1 MYFELYLHFWDFN
14 HLYPYKYLHSFFKK
28 CLDLNIPN
36 GLMMFYETVRYS
48 PYDTQS
54 DHPRWAV
61 PCITTRF
68 ALSPCTLVYTCT
80 VWPVQKLEL
89 LNTSFKLT
97 RPRRCALKQWVI
109 SIIYIR
115 PCIIL
120 NIWIQIIDVQASS
133 FFYSSMGFSKVDTRS
148 AGQQQQTQNPR
159 SPGRGQLHLSAVGV
173 E

>member
-1 MYFELYLHFWDFN
+1 
-14 HLYPYKYLHSFFKK
+14 
-28 CLDLNIPN
+28 
-36 GLMMFYETVRYS
+36 MFYETVRYS

-61 PCITTRF
+61 PCITTQF

-109 SIIYIR
+109 SIMYIR

-148 AGQQQQTQNPR
+148 AGQQQQNPESEKSRKR
-159 SPGRGQLHLSAVGV
+159 SATSQCSRCRIGLKFGCEQFTLKMNHC
-173 E
+173 

>member
-1 MYFELYLHFWDFN
+1 M
-14 HLYPYKYLHSFFKK
+14 
-28 CLDLNIPN
+28 NIPN

-61 PCITTRF
+61 PCITTQF
-68 ALSPCTLVYTCT
+68 ALSPCTLVYSLTCAKTGAAQHKFQINQAET
-80 VWPVQKLEL
+80 V
-89 LNTSFKLT
+89 
-97 RPRRCALKQWVI
+97 CALKQWVI
-109 SIIYIR
+109 SIMYIR

-148 AGQQQQTQNPR
+148 AGQQQQNPESEKSRKR
-159 SPGRGQLHLSAVGV
+159 SATSQCSRCRIGLKFGCEQFTLKMNHC
-173 E
+173 